1 MHKVNIFLSLTG
13 KKNLNFLFFTYF
25 NLYFF
30 SSNNQREVDVEA
42 YNSFPGS
49 LLPPVPSS
57 DNLERPQ
64 NNSNPWSQVRQDAV
78 PGRGSRLPNLHQDAQ
93 RVNDQGGIFIN

>member
-13 KKNLNFLFFTYF
+13 NGYIYFSYF
-25 NLYFF
+25 NFYFL
-30 SSNNQREVDVEA
+30 SNNQREVDVEA

-64 NNSNPWSQVRQDAV
+64 NNSNPWSKIRQDAV
-78 PGRGSRLPNLHQDAQ
+78 PGRGSRLPNLHQEEQ
-93 RVNDQGGIFIN
+93 RVIDQGDIIFFIWK